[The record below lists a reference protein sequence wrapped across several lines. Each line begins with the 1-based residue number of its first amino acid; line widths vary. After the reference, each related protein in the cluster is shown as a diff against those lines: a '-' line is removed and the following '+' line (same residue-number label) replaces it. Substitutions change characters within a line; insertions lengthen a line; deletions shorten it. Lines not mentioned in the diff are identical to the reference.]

1 MTDVEKEHVAMV
13 NPELPTAVDDSPE
26 WGSRNLD
33 LDAYLARIGY
43 DGPRDN
49 SSETLRRLHR
59 AHMSTVCFENIDI
72 ALGRKVSVDLESI
85 ERKVVRAGRGG
96 YCYESN
102 LLFAAAL
109 DRFGFPVLRL
119 LSRIREGDRKRRFRS
134 HTCLLVRADGE
145 VWLADP
151 GYGYAGLIEPIP
163 WREGAVTTVADWTW
177 RLVVDEGHWVLQVLR
192 TGDWFDLYAFRPER
206 QFAVD
211 YQAAHYISST
221 RPGSPFVGQLVVQRG
236 TEKAR
241 YLLRNNVLVT
251 EYPDGREDREELSP
265 ADVVSVLRDV
275 FELPLTEEDEQ
286 LLLRFLARF

>member
-1 MTDVEKEHVAMV
+1 MV
-13 NPELPTAVDDSPE
+13 NSEPAAVVDDSPE
-26 WGSRNLD
+26 WGSARLD
-33 LDAYLARIGY
+33 LDAYLARVGY

-49 SSETLRRLHR
+49 SGETLRRLHR
-59 AHMSTVCFENIDI
+59 AHMGTVCFENVDMV
-72 ALGRKVSVDLESI
+72 LGRTVSVDLASI

-109 DRFGFPVLRL
+109 DRLGFPVTRL
-119 LSRIREGDRKRRFRS
+119 LARIREGDRKRRFRS
-134 HTCLLVRADGE
+134 HTCLLVRADDT

-163 WREGAVTTVADWTW
+163 WREGAVRTVDGWTW
-177 RLVVDEGHWVLQVLR
+177 RLVVDEGHWVLQSR
-192 TGDWFDLYAFRPER
+192 RPGDWFDLYAFRPEP

-221 RPGSPFVGQLVVQRG
+221 RPGSPFVGRLVVQRG
-236 TEKAR
+236 LAKAR
-241 YLLRNNVLVT
+241 YLLRDNVLVT
-251 EYPDGREDREELSP
+251 EYPDGREERESLS
-265 ADVVSVLRDV
+265 ARSVVDVLRGV
-275 FELPLTEEDEQ
+275 FDLPLDEEDER